1 MCLFGA
7 VILSVRQIE
16 IWSVLVPASHF
27 VLVSEYFCSK
37 SLSRSIFD
45 LLYFICY
52 VFKTSNEPVL
62 SHFLP
67 SSNASG
73 EAVDGED
80 AEEVE
85 KVFEKQMKEQKGFFI
100 RKMKEDGACLF
111 RAIAD
116 QVYGDQDMHDRWVG
130 C

>member
-1 MCLFGA
+1 M
-7 VILSVRQIE
+7 
-16 IWSVLVPASHF
+16 
-27 VLVSEYFCSK
+27 
-37 SLSRSIFD
+37 
-45 LLYFICY
+45 
-52 VFKTSNEPVL
+52 TSP
-62 SHFLP
+62 FLE